1 MNAKILVVDDNP
13 ENIQVVSTCL
23 SKSGYNVEF
32 TLNGIDAIKWIEDT
46 AFDLIL
52 LDVMMPEMNGF
63 EVCKKVKKIPGKCEI
78 PIIFLTAKTDLESIS
93 KGFDSGGVDYIVK
106 PFFEKELLARVATHL
121 KIQSQNRELI
131 YQNSFKNILMS
142 VIAHDLR
149 TPLSLIS
156 NMISVLKIKKNQQK
170 TKELGDAIDIIET
183 SIKESF
189 NIVNDLLVWGKVQFG
204 KMKINTSSFNL
215 FVLVNEIAI
224 VFSSV
229 SDEKNIKILNNV
241 HPDIFIK
248 SDRNLL
254 KIVLKNLLYNAIK
267 FTPVNGEILVF
278 YEIFENDSCL
288 INVKD
293 SGVGINKMKL
303 QELFTSYQKHI
314 PVNTFTESNMGLGL
328 FLCKDITEFLNG
340 SISVE
345 SEEGK
350 GSTFKINLPLK

>member
-1 MNAKILVVDDNP
+1 MNVKILVVDDNP

-32 TLNGIDAIKWIEDT
+32 TLNGMDAIKWIEEAD
-46 AFDLIL
+46 FDLIL
-52 LDVMMPEMNGF
+52 LDVMMPEVDGF
-63 EVCKKVKKIPGKCEI
+63 EVCKKIKKIPGKSDI
-78 PIIFLTAKTDLESIS
+78 PVIFLTAKTDLESIS
-93 KGFDSGGVDYIVK
+93 NGFDAGGVDYIEK

-121 KIQSQNRELI
+121 KIQSQSRELI
-131 YQNSFKNILMS
+131 YQNSFKSILMS

-149 TPLSLIS
+149 TPLSIIS

-170 TKELGDAIDIIET
+170 IEEYGDAMDIIET

-204 KMKINTSSFNL
+204 KIKINPSSFNL
-215 FVLVNEIAI
+215 FVLINEITAL
-224 VFSSV
+224 FSSV
-229 SDEKNIKILNNV
+229 LVEKNIKIFNNV
-241 HPDIFIK
+241 QTDLLIK
-248 SDRNLL
+248 SDRSLL

-267 FTPVNGEILVF
+267 FTNINGEIQVF
-278 YEIFENDSCL
+278 YEIFKNDSYL

-293 SGVGINKMKL
+293 SGIGINKMKL

-314 PVNTFTESNMGLGL
+314 PVNTYAESDMGLGL

-340 SISVE
+340 SVSVE

-350 GSTFKINLPLK
+350 GSTFKINFPLK

>member
-63 EVCKKVKKIPGKCEI
+63 EVCKKVKKIPGKSEI

-170 TKELGDAIDIIET
+170 T
-183 SIKESF
+183 
-189 NIVNDLLVWGKVQFG
+189 
-204 KMKINTSSFNL
+204 
-215 FVLVNEIAI
+215 
-224 VFSSV
+224 
-229 SDEKNIKILNNV
+229 
-241 HPDIFIK
+241 
-248 SDRNLL
+248 
-254 KIVLKNLLYNAIK
+254 
-267 FTPVNGEILVF
+267 
-278 YEIFENDSCL
+278 
-288 INVKD
+288 
-293 SGVGINKMKL
+293 
-303 QELFTSYQKHI
+303 
-314 PVNTFTESNMGLGL
+314 
-328 FLCKDITEFLNG
+328 
-340 SISVE
+340 
-345 SEEGK
+345 
-350 GSTFKINLPLK
+350 